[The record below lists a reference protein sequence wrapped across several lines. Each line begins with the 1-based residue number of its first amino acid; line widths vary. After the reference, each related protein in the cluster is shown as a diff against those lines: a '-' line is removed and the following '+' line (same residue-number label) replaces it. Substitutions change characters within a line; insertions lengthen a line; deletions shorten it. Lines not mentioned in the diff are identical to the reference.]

1 MNYPNLYYTRKGD
14 NEFVDKYTA
23 EATDDRKVVPGF
35 TTSLKTRP
43 IIIAKM
49 EECIRNKFIKINSTR
64 TIHELETFSW
74 INGRPQANAGYTDDL
89 VMSLSIVCWVIETAL
104 QLNKREQAYNQVML
118 TSMLKT
124 TTKMEMKVPGQ
135 PRFK

>member
-23 EATDDRKVVPGF
+23 EASEDRKVIPGF

-49 EECIRNKFIKINSTR
+49 EECIRNKFIGINSTR

-74 INGRPQANAGYTDDL
+74 INGRPQANSGYTDDL
-89 VMSLSIVCWVIETAL
+89 VMALSIVCWVIETAL
-104 QLNKREQAYNQVML
+104 QINKREQAYNQVML

-124 TTKMEMKVPGQ
+124 TSKMEMKVPGQ